1 MLLDMFLQHHFGI
14 TRFILSTKFS
24 FELNFIFILDDDTY
38 MLRKARIDAHRVL
51 YHIIARGIKNGVIR
65 LETIQKKRRF
75 FIMAHKVIKTDQAP
89 GAVGPY
95 SQGIVAGNW
104 LFVSGQLGLDPKTG
118 EFAGPDLAS
127 QARQAMENLK
137 QIVLA
142 AGYDLDQVVAVDV
155 FLTDM
160 GNFVE
165 FNGIYE
171 KYFSEHRPAR
181 AAIEVSALPKGGLVE
196 IKCIVCSDSC

>member
-1 MLLDMFLQHHFGI
+1 
-14 TRFILSTKFS
+14 
-24 FELNFIFILDDDTY
+24 
-38 MLRKARIDAHRVL
+38 
-51 YHIIARGIKNGVIR
+51 
-65 LETIQKKRRF
+65 
-75 FIMAHKVIKTDQAP
+75 MAHKVITTDRAP

-95 SQGIVAGNW
+95 SQGIAAGKL

-118 EFAGPDLAS
+118 ELAGSDLAS
-127 QARQAMENLK
+127 QARQAMENVK

-142 AGYDLDQVVAVDV
+142 AGYDLGQVVAVDV

-160 GNFVE
+160 GDFVE

-171 KYFSEHRPAR
+171 KYFSQHRPAR

-196 IKCIVCSDSC
+196 IKCIVCSDSI